1 MPTEKDDEN
10 IFKNDNDNNHNNIVT
25 ADCWRR
31 LAPGRGSPARSM
43 SALCFTHSRAQKKKK
58 KVIDDGDGDDDGD
71 AIHPTTSLTQPWKWL
86 WFFFCPGRGWCAN
99 LFEKMIHVLFFIFF
113 SFLFSSPSV
122 QITRAPTRTPL
133 PWPIPNFIW
142 SWQKNRERPV
152 RCSEENYMHNNPA
165 PSFFLLLIQGDGE
178 RPGRIEILVVD
189 HWITS
194 EPEKPEFIHF
204 WPKKKEDATKNVYG
218 IPSINPSVPRRDAV
232 EKYN

>member
-1 MPTEKDDEN
+1 MTLSLLFARLFKKSKMPTEKDDEN

-43 SALCFTHSRAQKKKK
+43 SALCFTHSRAQKK

-113 SFLFSSPSV
+113 FFPVFFAERSNHSRAHTHASSVTNS
-122 QITRAPTRTPL
+122 Q
-133 PWPIPNFIW
+133 F
-142 SWQKNRERPV
+142 
-152 RCSEENYMHNNPA
+152 H
-165 PSFFLLLIQGDGE
+165 
-178 RPGRIEILVVD
+178 LVVTKESRE
-189 HWITS
+189 TS
-194 EPEKPEFIHF
+194 AMLRGKLY
-204 WPKKKEDATKNVYG
+204 A
-218 IPSINPSVPRRDAV
+218 
-232 EKYN
+232 